1 MDIQEILRG
10 TEGKGHDWKSQLWQ
24 TVEPKLRNRRFW
36 HAAGLLL
43 LANLIVAILGLIRTP
58 LLTWVLPKN
67 EVGMLAVVAA
77 WMPFL
82 QLASLTGLDGA
93 SYHYVSKGQTWAYIV
108 NLKHRLPW
116 SLISSAGFLIGAVYW
131 YYQSETITAFL
142 FILAGATIPFTTGL
156 TASAGTLGALEEFKK
171 LFWYRIFEGLT
182 RFAGFIPVLI
192 STLISGKVVLYYGF
206 NRADEQRRIK
216 GRLCYG

>member
-82 QLASLTGLDGA
+82 QLASLTGMDGA

-142 FILAGATIPFTTGL
+142 FILAGATIPIWMQSTN
-156 TASAGTLGALEEFKK
+156 SWAGAKK
-171 LFWYRIFEGLT
+171 AILHFACSRARMSRIRPGT
-182 RFAGFIPVLI
+182 RGMH
-192 STLISGKVVLYYGF
+192 
-206 NRADEQRRIK
+206 RATM
-216 GRLCYG
+216 RLN